1 MFLSLRHYTIQTI
14 IFFLL
19 VGVMACDTQKDAVEP
34 TVVPTFRLE
43 SLVGKWKLTAG
54 SAVAGGVIAID
65 DIFDAAKNP
74 QAADVQCV
82 RNTILDIRN
91 LAQFSETSNCY
102 GGTVEGKYLFDVQKD
117 KTIFAITYNTP
128 SIPPREY
135 KLVELTA
142 QLLKMSF
149 EVNQSGFNV
158 VITYTFE
165 RQ

>member
-1 MFLSLRHYTIQTI
+1 MPAKNQYRPIYAAILLLFLS
-14 IFFLL
+14 F
-19 VGVMACDTQKDAVEP
+19 MSCDTQKDAVEP
-34 TVVPTFRLE
+34 AVVPIFRLE
-43 SLVGKWKLTAG
+43 NLVGKWKLTAG
-54 SAVAGGVIAID
+54 SALAGGVISID

-74 QAADVQCV
+74 QAAEVQCV
-82 RNTILDIRN
+82 RNTVFDIRN

-102 GGTVEGKYLFDVQKD
+102 GGTVEGRYLFDEQKD
-117 KTIFAITYNTP
+117 KTVFAISYNTP
-128 SIPPREY
+128 AIPPREY

-142 QLLKMSF
+142 QILKMSF